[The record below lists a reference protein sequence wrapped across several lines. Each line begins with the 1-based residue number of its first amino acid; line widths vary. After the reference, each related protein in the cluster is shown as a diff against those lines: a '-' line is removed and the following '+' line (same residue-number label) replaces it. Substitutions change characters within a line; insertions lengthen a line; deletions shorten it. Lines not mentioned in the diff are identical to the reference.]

1 MALQYLGVS
10 SITRMGEAFDLA
22 TIDPHLRFK
31 RAGRVCDLLVFV
43 RAHARE
49 RLVGNAQSHDEVSL
63 VANNTV
69 LTEGEGAPVV
79 RNGCNDRRSL
89 QLLM

>member
-10 SITRMGEAFDLA
+10 SITRMGEVFDLA
-22 TIDPHLRFK
+22 TIDPPLRFK
-31 RAGRVCDLLVFV
+31 RAGRVCNLLVFL

-63 VANNTV
+63 VANNPV
-69 LTEGEGAPVV
+69 LAEAEGTPVV
-79 RNGCNDRRSL
+79 GNGGHRSC
-89 QLLM
+89 